1 MTSGILTYN
10 IPDMFNTYE
19 SENKMKKQQF
29 DIGTYFTIQY
39 YAKKHNKTVTRKAQF
54 TEECEYGTH
63 KVHGF
68 PYFKY
73 FDVDANGIRC
83 ASKSWKISEVSNA
96 K

>member
-1 MTSGILTYN
+1 
-10 IPDMFNTYE
+10 MFNNNE
-19 SENKMKKQQF
+19 SENMKKQQF

-39 YAKKHNKTVTRKAQF
+39 YAKKHNKTITRRGLW
-54 TEECEYGTH
+54 TEECEYSNH

-73 FDVDANGIRC
+73 FDVDADGIRC
-83 ASKSWKISEVSNA
+83 ASKSWKISEVANV